1 MYNSLKLTICV
12 SAPSEAP
19 KWIPAVTKNSTSI
32 ELAWEPV
39 PERDLNGNLTEYII
53 SYRDGETIIRRH
65 VERYRQ
71 KVVIN
76 GLKASTTY
84 SFKILAATVKGEGP
98 LSKPTEA
105 RTDGEKNK
113 LNSY

>member
-1 MYNSLKLTICV
+1 MYNSLKLIICV

-53 SYRDGETIIRRH
+53 SYTDGVTTIRRH
-65 VERYRQ
+65 VERYRK

-98 LSKPTEA
+98 LSKPTGA

-113 LNSY
+113 LNS

>member
-1 MYNSLKLTICV
+1 MYNSLKLIICV

-39 PERDLNGNLTEYII
+39 PKRDLNGNLTEYII
-53 SYRDGETIIRRH
+53 SYTDGVTTIQRH
-65 VERYRQ
+65 VERYRK

-113 LNSY
+113 LNS

>member
-1 MYNSLKLTICV
+1 MYNSLKLLICV

-19 KWIPAVTKNSTSI
+19 KWILVVTKNSTSI
-32 ELAWEPV
+32 ELAWKPV

-53 SYRDGETIIRRH
+53 RYTGGGRKEMWH
-65 VERYRQ
+65 VERYRE

-84 SFKILAATVKGEGP
+84 FFKISAATVKGEGP
-98 LSKPTEA
+98 LSKPTGA

-113 LNSY
+113 LNS

>member
-1 MYNSLKLTICV
+1 MYNSLKLIICV

-53 SYRDGETIIRRH
+53 SYKDGVTTIRRH
-65 VERYRQ
+65 VERYRK

-98 LSKPTEA
+98 LSKPMEA

-113 LNSY
+113 LNS

>member
-1 MYNSLKLTICV
+1 MYNSLKLIICV

-39 PERDLNGNLTEYII
+39 PERDLNGNLTKYII
-53 SYRDGETIIRRH
+53 SYTDGVTTMRRH
-65 VERYRQ
+65 VERYRK

-113 LNSY
+113 LNS

>member
-1 MYNSLKLTICV
+1 MYNSLKLIICV

-53 SYRDGETIIRRH
+53 RYTDGKTIIRRH
-65 VERYRQ
+65 VERYRE

-84 SFKILAATVKGEGP
+84 SFKISAATVKGEGP
-98 LSKPTEA
+98 LSKPTGA

-113 LNSY
+113 LNS

>member
-1 MYNSLKLTICV
+1 MYNSLKLIICV

-53 SYRDGETIIRRH
+53 SYIDGVTTIRRH
-65 VERYRQ
+65 VERYRK

-113 LNSY
+113 LNS

>member
-1 MYNSLKLTICV
+1 MYNSLKLIICV

-53 SYRDGETIIRRH
+53 RYKDGVTTIRRH
-65 VERYRQ
+65 VERYRK

-113 LNSY
+113 LNS

>member
-1 MYNSLKLTICV
+1 MYNSLKLIICV

-53 SYRDGETIIRRH
+53 RYTGGETKEMWH
-65 VERYRQ
+65 VERYRE

-84 SFKILAATVKGEGP
+84 FFNISAATVKGEGP
-98 LSKPTEA
+98 LSKPTGA

-113 LNSY
+113 LNS